1 MSAPPLSGQLHRD
14 AFGKLV
20 YTDAVG
26 QAHVGVQAV
35 RAHPISA
42 PDEGLS
48 LIGPDGHELAW
59 VDRLSTCPEPAR
71 GLLLQE
77 LALREFHP
85 NIQRLVSVS
94 TFSTPS
100 QWTVET
106 DRGPLQFV
114 LKSEEDIRRLGGPG
128 EGRLLI
134 TTSHNLQ
141 LFVPDRWALDKP
153 SRRLLERFL

>member
-1 MSAPPLSGQLHRD
+1 MNLQRD
-14 AFGKLV
+14 PFGRLLLDGEPV
-20 YTDAVG
+20 NP
-26 QAHVGVQAV
+26 V

-48 LIGPDGHELAW
+48 LVGPDGHERAW
-59 VDRLSTCPEPAR
+59 VARLSTCPEPAR
-71 GLLLQE
+71 SLLQE
-77 LALREFHP
+77 ELAQREFHP
-85 NIQRLVSVS
+85 TVQRLVKVS

-100 QWTVET
+100 EWTVET

-114 LKSEEDIRRLGGPG
+114 LKSEEDIRRLGTPGGPG

-134 TTSHNLQ
+134 TTSHGLM
-141 LFVPDRWALDKP
+141 LFIADRWALDRA

>member
-1 MSAPPLSGQLHRD
+1 
-14 AFGKLV
+14 
-20 YTDAVG
+20 
-26 QAHVGVQAV
+26 
-35 RAHPISA
+35 
-42 PDEGLS
+42 
-48 LIGPDGHELAW
+48 
-59 VDRLSTCPEPAR
+59 
-71 GLLLQE
+71 
-77 LALREFHP
+77 
-85 NIQRLVSVS
+85 VSVS